1 MSAPLA
7 GKFQDHYQ
15 VLGVDQDAS
24 SEVIQRAYS
33 HLAPKYHSDN
43 KQTAD
48 QALYEAVTLAFEV
61 LSDPVTKQM
70 FDSVRAG
77 SGKDSGPKFGGDAF
91 FNMMTTEMPRRHCIL
106 CVLYDRRR
114 QNSLRPSLSLK
125 QIEGMISG
133 TPEELNFSIWYLKQ
147 KGYAIS
153 DDKSNL
159 QISVVG
165 MDYLDSVAPEPASIL
180 NLLKATAIKSSP
192 AQEKAAEH
200 AVATRAGPEPPAES
214 ASAGNQ
220 AGAKP
225 ATAAGVPKRTIV
237 VPHSRVRPG

>member
-33 HLAPKYHSDN
+33 FLAPKYHRDN
-43 KQTAD
+43 KDTAD
-48 QALYEAVTLAFEV
+48 PEKFEAVTLAFEV

-77 SGKDSGPKFGGDAF
+77 SGKETGPRFVAEAF

-114 QNSLRPSLSLK
+114 QQPLHASLSLK
-125 QIEGMISG
+125 QLEMMVEG
-133 TPEELNFSIWYLKQ
+133 TPEELHFSLWYLKQ
-147 KGYAIS
+147 KGYAVS

-159 QISVVG
+159 QISVQG
-165 MDYLDSVAPEPASIL
+165 MDYLDAVHPTPESIRDVLKAAPPAQVVEREPETSVAPEVAPEKPA
-180 NLLKATAIKSSP
+180 P
-192 AQEKAAEH
+192 
-200 AVATRAGPEPPAES
+200 VEP
-214 ASAGNQ
+214 
-220 AGAKP
+220 AKP
-225 ATAAGVPKRTIV
+225 QMIRRTIV
-237 VPHSRVRPG
+237 VPQSRVQQR